1 MKKLISLTSLFIF
14 VSSSL
19 LADES
24 SLWLRQMPS
33 HLDMGAG
40 FGKICNDSGKDVFIR
55 SITSDYGKVELHTM
69 VMQNKMMKMKELK
82 NPEIKAKSCM
92 ILEPGAKH
100 LMILDIK
107 KQASAGEKKKFL
119 IEFSD
124 NKKSTVI
131 ATTRSGN

>member
-14 VSSSL
+14 ISSSL

-40 FGKICNDSGKDVFIR
+40 FARFVGDSGKDVFIR
-55 SITSDYGKVELHTM
+55 SIITDYGKVELHTA

-82 NPEIKAKSCM
+82 NLEIKQKA
-92 ILEPGAKH
+92 
-100 LMILDIK
+100 
-107 KQASAGEKKKFL
+107 
-119 IEFSD
+119 
-124 NKKSTVI
+124 V
-131 ATTRSGN
+131 RY